1 MTLSFNCRK
10 RKTENHSLDKGL
22 LHLIKRLF
30 ELLFFPWFFFFF
42 FLQEYNVGG
51 CSTTS
56 EKNYFIGRFISGEK
70 FKNDPGLVED
80 ETGQFQYH
88 GHLEGAQCAIAQ
100 YKQLTLEEAEEKIK
114 NRRMTPEG
122 FQRWIIK
129 LANSG
134 AAAFGNV
141 SNNGD
146 EDEKEEAQR
155 KNRFGLY
162 KRDGDD
168 DEEGPRGGD
177 IDMDDDNIEKR
188 GKNLCDAPKVPAP
201 PEIKQV
207 HPHFIP
213 TAITLAYYTLLFY
226 TNSKSSC
233 GCTDFQDKDDDDD
246 EANEEEGGGLSKSVK
261 ELKKLLGRSAGMNAS
276 DDDDHDNR
284 MMICA
289 CYTCVGS
296 KKEGYTP
303 KEGPVETPA
312 KAAPSGSTRGTA
324 STTSNLQSKRKYN
337 FHYILIVQESKSSAK
352 EGPASAS
359 SCAKASADLSTG
371 RVTEEEIRTVLV
383 QSAPLTT
390 QELMAKFKERL
401 KLFYVRPLI
410 SFQGPNSAVLFWH
423 VQCIFFCP
431 FMLLWD
437 VLF

>member
-10 RKTENHSLDKGL
+10 RKTENHSLDKAFIFSL
-22 LHLIKRLF
+22 VF
-30 ELLFFPWFFFFF
+30 FFFFF

-70 FKNDPGLVED
+70 CKNDPGLVED

-88 GHLEGAQCAIAQ
+88 GHLEGAQCASYYLLVMQWKEFVAIPAGSWYNFNNVAQ

-134 AAAFGNV
+134 AAAFG
-141 SNNGD
+141 D
-146 EDEKEEAQR
+146 DEKEEAQR
-155 KNRFGLY
+155 KNRFGLN

-188 GKNLCDAPKVPAP
+188 VPAP

-226 TNSKSSC
+226 TNSKSSF
-233 GCTDFQDKDDDDD
+233 GCTDFQDKDNDDD

-276 DDDDHDNR
+276 DDDDHDN
-284 MMICA
+284 
-289 CYTCVGS
+289 
-296 KKEGYTP
+296 
-303 KEGPVETPA
+303 
-312 KAAPSGSTRGTA
+312 
-324 STTSNLQSKRKYN
+324 
-337 FHYILIVQESKSSAK
+337 ESKSSAK

-390 QELMAKFKERL
+390 RAHGEIQGKTETFLVPISSACASVSRL
-401 KLFYVRPLI
+401 LSIQKKKCLYCKAHICLSKRFLQSI
-410 SFQGPNSAVLFWH
+410 IGAVKTN
-423 VQCIFFCP
+423 
-431 FMLLWD
+431 
-437 VLF
+437 